1 MGNVWDNIFR
11 EYESTHFMFNTLSLK
26 IVQFM
31 SVEKYDRVMQAI
43 DDSAVLRRKRE
54 IWMPDN

>member
-1 MGNVWDNIFR
+1 
-11 EYESTHFMFNTLSLK
+11 MFNTLSLK

-43 DDSAVLRRKRE
+43 NDSAVLRRKRE
-54 IWMPDN
+54 I